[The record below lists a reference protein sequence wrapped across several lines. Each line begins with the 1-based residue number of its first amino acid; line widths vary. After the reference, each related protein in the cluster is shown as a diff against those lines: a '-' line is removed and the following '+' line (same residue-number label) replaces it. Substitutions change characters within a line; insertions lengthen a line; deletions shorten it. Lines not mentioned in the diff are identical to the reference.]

1 MASRF
6 SFSVPGRRGPSD
18 PWFRVGTVDVTTT
31 VLVTALCVLS
41 LFVYAFE
48 GDRHPVLEKLALI
61 PDDVTSGQV
70 WRLFTWPLANF
81 PDGGRLLWT
90 VITIAIF
97 WLFGREIE
105 RLMGRVRFTVFL
117 LLLTVIPGIVGT
129 LIDTVQFGIRPIE
142 FGVFLVFVAEY
153 PFARFFFNI
162 PGWVVG
168 AVLLV
173 IEILQILADPDSER
187 HLIFLFVTLAV
198 AGITAKSMGLLSSLP
213 WMPAVPLGRFGG
225 GGSSRRSRPKRPR
238 AAGGG
243 SRSPGRRSGGDVVE
257 GPWTAP
263 RSGPTGSAPLPP
275 PPVSAAE
282 AAADQAELDALLD
295 KISDLGMD
303 GLSSAEKQ
311 RLNELSKRMRN
322 RR

>member
-1 MASRF
+1 MAGRF

-31 VLVTALCVLS
+31 VLVSALCVVS

-48 GDRHPVLEKLALI
+48 GDGHPILRRLGLI
-61 PDDVTSGQV
+61 PDEVKSGQV
-70 WRLFTWPLANF
+70 WRLLTWPLANV
-81 PDGGRLLWT
+81 PENGRLLWT

-105 RLMGRVRFTVFL
+105 RLMGRIRFTVFL
-117 LLLTVIPGIVGT
+117 VLLAIIPGLVGT
-129 LIDTVQFGIRPIE
+129 LVETVQFGVRPVQ

-162 PGWVVG
+162 PGWVIG

-173 IEILQILADPDSER
+173 IEVLQIFSDPQSER
-187 HLIFLFVTLAV
+187 HLVFLFVTLAV
-198 AGITAKSMGLLSSLP
+198 AGITARSMGLLASVP
-213 WMPAVPLGRFGG
+213 WIPAIPLGRFSGG
-225 GGSSRRSRPKRPR
+225 GSRRRRPKRQRGGSSSSRRSS
-238 AAGGG
+238 G
-243 SRSPGRRSGGDVVE
+243 GGDVVA

-263 RSGPTGSAPLPP
+263 RSGPTGAAPLPP

-282 AAADQAELDALLD
+282 VAADQAELDALLD
-295 KISDLGMD
+295 KISDAGMD
-303 GLSSAEKQ
+303 GLDADEKK

>member
-31 VLVTALCVLS
+31 VLVSALCVLS

-48 GDRHPVLEKLALI
+48 GDRHPVLRRLALF
-61 PDDVTSGQV
+61 PDEVTSGQV
-70 WRLFTWPLANF
+70 WRLVTWPLANV
-81 PDGGRLLWT
+81 PDNGRLLWT

-105 RLMGRVRFTVFL
+105 RLMGRVRFAVFL
-117 LLLTVIPGIVGT
+117 GLLAVVPGLVGT
-129 LIDTVQFGIRPIE
+129 IVDTVQFGIRPVQ

-153 PFARFFFNI
+153 PFVRFFFNI
-162 PGWVVG
+162 PGWVIG
-168 AVLLV
+168 AVLLT
-173 IEILQILADPDSER
+173 IEVLQIFADADSER

-198 AGITAKSMGLLSSLP
+198 AGVTARSMGLLNSFP
-213 WMPAVPLGRFGG
+213 WIPAVPLGRFGSG
-225 GGSSRRSRPKRPR
+225 GPRRRRPAKR
-238 AAGGG
+238 
-243 SRSPGRRSGGDVVE
+243 RRSGGTGGSRRSGGGDVVA
-257 GPWTAP
+257 GPWATP
-263 RSGPTGSAPLPP
+263 RGGPTGSAPLPP

-295 KISDLGMD
+295 KISDAGMD
-303 GLSSAEKQ
+303 GLSAAEKQ

>member
-18 PWFRVGTVDVTTT
+18 PWFRIGTLDVTTT

-48 GDRHPVLEKLALI
+48 GDGHPVLAKLALI

-70 WRLFTWPLANF
+70 WRVLTWPLANF
-81 PDGGRLLWT
+81 PDGNRLLWT

-117 LLLTVIPGIVGT
+117 LLITVIPGLVAT
-129 LIDTVQFGIRPIE
+129 LIDTVQYGIRPIE

-168 AVLLV
+168 GVLLV
-173 IEILQILADPDSER
+173 IEILQIFADADSER
-187 HLIFLFVTLAV
+187 HLILLFVTLGV
-198 AGITAKSMGLLSSLP
+198 AGITAKSMGLLSNLP

-225 GGSSRRSRPKRPR
+225 GSQRSRPKRPR
-238 AAGGG
+238 PGG
-243 SRSPGRRSGGDVVE
+243 SRSGRSSRGGDVVA

-282 AAADQAELDALLD
+282 VAADQAELDALLD
-295 KISDLGMD
+295 KISDAGMD
-303 GLSSAEKQ
+303 GLSGAEKQ